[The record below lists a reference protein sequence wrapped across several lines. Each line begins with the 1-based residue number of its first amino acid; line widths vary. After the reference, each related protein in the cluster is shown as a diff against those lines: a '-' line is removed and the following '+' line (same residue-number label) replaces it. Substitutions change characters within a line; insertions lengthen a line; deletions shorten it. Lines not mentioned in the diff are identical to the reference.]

1 LTWKYST
8 ARRITHRPKSKHTCG
23 WRRSSHGRNVA
34 RTRTVAH
41 VRHANVP
48 WKNGKPTRNIK
59 YQKIDPTHTHTAK

>member
-1 LTWKYST
+1 M
-8 ARRITHRPKSKHTCG
+8 
-23 WRRSSHGRNVA
+23 
-34 RTRTVAH
+34 AH